1 MSEQS
6 TALEE
11 TVLRLW
17 REALGVLDAGPD
29 DDFFELGGDS
39 LVATKLVA
47 RLRQELGV
55 PVPLLMICENPTAA
69 ELTLELEQARA
80 GA

>member
-6 TALEE
+6 TALDEI
-11 TVLRLW
+11 VLRLW
-17 REALGVLDAGPD
+17 REALGVPDARPD

-47 RLRQELGV
+47 RLRQELGL
-55 PVPLLMICENPTAA
+55 PVPLLVVFENPTAA